1 MKIKQSFRICQALF
15 VGVAMAFFSTARGQ
29 QNPVD
34 QAAVGVNLAAVAQ
47 PSSSYVSGDTTLA
60 ALNDGY
66 DPRNSRDSR
75 RYGSYGNWNRRGT
88 QWVQYD
94 WSQTISTNK
103 IEVYWWAD
111 GRDVN
116 VPKACRLLYWNGKG
130 DFFDGGRLCTEVD
143 G

>member
-1 MKIKQSFRICQALF
+1 MKIKQSFLVRQALF
-15 VGVAMAFFSTARGQ
+15 VGVAMAFFSTAWGQ

-34 QAAVGVNLAAVAQ
+34 QAAAVVNLAAVAK

-75 RYGSYGNWNRRGT
+75 RRGSYGNWNRRGT

-94 WSQTISTNK
+94 WSQARSARA
-103 IEVYWWAD
+103 VSVH
-111 GRDVN
+111 GR
-116 VPKACRLLYWNGKG
+116 PLEAGLATRS
-130 DFFDGGRLCTEVD
+130 
-143 G
+143 